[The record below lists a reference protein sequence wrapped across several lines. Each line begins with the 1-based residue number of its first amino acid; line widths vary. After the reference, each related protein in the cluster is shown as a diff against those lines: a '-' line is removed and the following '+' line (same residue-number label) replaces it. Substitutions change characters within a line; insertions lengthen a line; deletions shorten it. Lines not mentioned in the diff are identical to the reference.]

1 MIEASKLKTV
11 VLSMDSSQLPLD
23 LGHRPA
29 LGREDFLIA
38 PCNEVAVAWI
48 DRWPDWP
55 GHALAF
61 YGPSGCGKTHL
72 AHVWQSESAAI
83 SITADDLLSH
93 DPDELLVKQKNC
105 ILDCPE
111 RDLEIS
117 AELQRKLFHLFNF
130 VREEGGT
137 MLFTG
142 QEAPARWAVSL
153 PDLSSRLSA
162 VPSFEMGSP
171 DDFLFEALLVKLFY
185 DRQLTISKEVL
196 RFLVLRLDR
205 SFEAAREIVSNL
217 DQASL
222 ASQREITIPFAKAI
236 LQKFHSQN

>member
-1 MIEASKLKTV
+1 
-11 VLSMDSSQLPLD
+11 MDSSQLPLD

-72 AHVWQSESAAI
+72 AHVWQTESAAI
-83 SITADDLLSH
+83 SISTKDLLNS
-93 DPDELLVKQKNC
+93 DPDELLLQQNNC
-105 ILDCPE
+105 ILD
-111 RDLEIS
+111 DLEQDLVAS
-117 AELQRKLFHLFNF
+117 PELQRKLFHLYNF

-137 MLFTG
+137 ILFTG
-142 QEAPARWAVSL
+142 QEAPARWAISL
-153 PDLSSRLSA
+153 PDLASRLSA
-162 VPSFEMGSP
+162 IPSFEMGSP

-205 SFEAAREIVSNL
+205 SFEAAREIVRNL

-222 ASQREITIPFAKAI
+222 ASQREITIPFAKSV
-236 LQKFHSQN
+236 LEKSHSLV

>member
-1 MIEASKLKTV
+1 
-11 VLSMDSSQLPLD
+11 MDSSQLPLD

-29 LGREDFLIA
+29 LGRDDFLIA

-72 AHVWQSESAAI
+72 AHVWQTESAAVA
-83 SITADDLLSH
+83 ITADDLLSREA
-93 DPDELLVKQKNC
+93 DELLSVQSNC
-105 ILDCPE
+105 ILDG
-111 RDLEIS
+111 LEQELVS
-117 AELQRKLFHLFNF
+117 SSELQRKLFHLYNF

-137 MLFTG
+137 ILFTG
-142 QEAPARWAVSL
+142 QEAPARWAISL
-153 PDLSSRLSA
+153 PDLASRLSA

-196 RFLVLRLDR
+196 RFLVPRLDR
-205 SFEAAREIVSNL
+205 SFEAAREIVSDL

-236 LQKFHSQN
+236 LHKFHSPN

>member
-1 MIEASKLKTV
+1 
-11 VLSMDSSQLPLD
+11 MDSSQLPLD

-38 PCNEVAVAWI
+38 PCNELAVAWI

-55 GHALAF
+55 GHTLGF

-72 AHVWQSESAAI
+72 AQVWRADSAAVLV
-83 SITADDLLSH
+83 TAEGLAEMDADVLLAGQRNCVVDDIVPALTKS
-93 DPDELLVKQKNC
+93 
-105 ILDCPE
+105 
-111 RDLEIS
+111 S
-117 AELQRKLFHLFNF
+117 ELQRRLFHLYNY
-130 VREEGGT
+130 VREEKGYL
-137 MLFTG
+137 LFTG
-142 QEAPARWAVSL
+142 QEAPARWAVDL
-153 PDLSSRLSA
+153 PDLASRLAA
-162 VPSFEMGSP
+162 VPAFALGLP

-205 SFEAAREIVSNL
+205 SFEAARQIVSTL

-222 ASQREITIPFAKAI
+222 ASQREITIPFIRGVLEKETRA
-236 LQKFHSQN
+236 

>member
-1 MIEASKLKTV
+1 
-11 VLSMDSSQLPLD
+11 MDSSQLPLD

-72 AHVWQSESAAI
+72 AHVWQPESAAVA
-83 SITADDLLSH
+83 ITADDLLSH
-93 DPDELLVKQKNC
+93 EADELLSVQSNC
-105 ILDCPE
+105 ILDG
-111 RDLEIS
+111 LELELVAS
-117 AELQRKLFHLFNF
+117 PELQRKLFHLYNY

-142 QEAPARWAVSL
+142 QEAPSRWAISL
-153 PDLSSRLSA
+153 PDLASRLSA
-162 VPSFEMGSP
+162 VPSFGMGSP

-196 RFLVLRLDR
+196 RFLVPRLDR
-205 SFEAAREIVSNL
+205 SFEAAREIVSDL

-236 LQKFHSQN
+236 LHKFHSKD

>member
-1 MIEASKLKTV
+1 
-11 VLSMDSSQLPLD
+11 MDSSQLPLD

-72 AHVWQSESAAI
+72 AHVWQNESAAI
-83 SITADDLLSH
+83 SIAAADLLKS
-93 DPDELLVKQKNC
+93 DPDELLSLQKNC
-105 ILDCPE
+105 IVDDIASEL
-111 RDLEIS
+111 LGS
-117 AELQRKLFHLFNF
+117 SELQRKLFHLYNY
-130 VREEGGT
+130 VREESGT
-137 MLFTG
+137 ILFTG
-142 QEAPARWAVSL
+142 QEAPSRWAISL
-153 PDLSSRLSA
+153 PDLASRLSA

-217 DQASL
+217 DHASL

-236 LQKFHSQN
+236 LHKISTQE